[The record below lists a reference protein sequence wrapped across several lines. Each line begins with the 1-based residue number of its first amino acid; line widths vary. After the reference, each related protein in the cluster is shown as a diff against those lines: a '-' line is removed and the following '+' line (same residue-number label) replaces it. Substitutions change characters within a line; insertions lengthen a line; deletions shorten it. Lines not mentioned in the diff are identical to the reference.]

1 MVLSISIYSWNDNFN
16 ANTNINDSIFKIAH
30 NIQIDEIK
38 VLQINYETFIHRK
51 RSKTNRTMKTLEEIK
66 NEVAKEYSYESYDD
80 FKNLTRK
87 IDTDIVFVMDEFF
100 NKVAKRYAKEVAIAS
115 LEKASENAKLKTF
128 STKNLIDFSK
138 KMVDKSSITNEENIV
153 L

>member
-1 MVLSISIYSWNDNFN
+1 
-16 ANTNINDSIFKIAH
+16 
-30 NIQIDEIK
+30 
-38 VLQINYETFIHRK
+38 
-51 RSKTNRTMKTLEEIK
+51 MKTLEEIK
-66 NEVAKEYSYESYDD
+66 NEVAIEYSYESYND

-87 IDTDIVFVMDEFF
+87 IDTDIVFVMDGFF

-128 STKNLIDFSK
+128 STKNLTDFSK
-138 KMVDKSSITNEENIV
+138 KMVDKNSITNEENIV

>member
-1 MVLSISIYSWNDNFN
+1 
-16 ANTNINDSIFKIAH
+16 
-30 NIQIDEIK
+30 
-38 VLQINYETFIHRK
+38 
-51 RSKTNRTMKTLEEIK
+51 MKTLEEIK
-66 NEVAKEYSYESYDD
+66 NEVAIEYSYESYND

-87 IDTDIVFVMDEFF
+87 IDTDIVFIMDGFF

-128 STKNLIDFSK
+128 STKNLTDFSK

>member
-1 MVLSISIYSWNDNFN
+1 
-16 ANTNINDSIFKIAH
+16 
-30 NIQIDEIK
+30 
-38 VLQINYETFIHRK
+38 
-51 RSKTNRTMKTLEEIK
+51 MKTLEEIK
-66 NEVAKEYSYESYDD
+66 NEVAIEYSYESYDD

-87 IDTDIVFVMDEFF
+87 IDTDIVFVMDGFF

-138 KMVDKSSITNEENIV
+138 KMVDKNSITNEENIV

>member
-1 MVLSISIYSWNDNFN
+1 
-16 ANTNINDSIFKIAH
+16 
-30 NIQIDEIK
+30 
-38 VLQINYETFIHRK
+38 
-51 RSKTNRTMKTLEEIK
+51 MKTLEEIK
-66 NEVAKEYSYESYDD
+66 NEVAIEYSYESYDD

-128 STKNLIDFSK
+128 STKNLTDFSK
-138 KMVDKSSITNEENIV
+138 KMVDKSSITNKENIV